1 MSPSS
6 SSSDPF
12 RFLTAAGPVA
22 ALTSAR
28 AWVEAVLDVEAA
40 LAGAQADAG
49 DIPLGRPA
57 TSPGP
62 ATSPAWTSTPS
73 STRRRSAATC

>member
-12 RFLTAAGPVA
+12 RFLIATGPVA
-22 ALTSAR
+22 ELTSAR
-28 AWVEAVLDVEAA
+28 AWVQAVLDVEAA

-49 DIPLGRPA
+49 DIPLSAAGNIARA
-57 TSPGP
+57 CDV
-62 ATSPAWTSTPS
+62 ARMDVDAIIDEAA
-73 STRRRSAATC
+73 SAATS